1 MKLFCKP
8 GACSLSPHIVI
19 RECGLDFSQINVD
32 LKTHLTESGE
42 DFYQINPKGQVPTLQ
57 LDSGELLTE
66 GVAIVQYLADL
77 KPERNLLAPVN
88 SLARYHAIEWLNYVS
103 AELHKSFSPL
113 FNPATPEDYKQIVK
127 AQLIKK
133 YQHVNEQLKGKQYL
147 LGHNFSV
154 ADAYLFVV
162 TNWAKHV
169 DVDLSA
175 FAELAEWHARVA
187 QRPAVQEAL
196 KAEGLI

>member
-113 FNPATPEDYKQIVK
+113 FNPATPDDYKQIVK

-175 FAELAEWHARVA
+175 FAELAAWHARVA